1 MSILGQLLTH
11 AHASLICPV
20 CTRSYTLNE
29 INVRGIFESVIVL
42 QTMCAKDHGPIITV
56 LLAPIPE
63 AHTQNSLTSEDVLD
77 LHSALEGEPQNLSQ
91 LWTKQ

>member
-1 MSILGQLLTH
+1 MSILGQLLSH
-11 AHASLICPV
+11 AHASLVCPV

-63 AHTQNSLTSEDVLD
+63 AHTQQPISNEDVLD
-77 LHSALEGEPQNLSQ
+77 LHSTLKGDLKNLPQ